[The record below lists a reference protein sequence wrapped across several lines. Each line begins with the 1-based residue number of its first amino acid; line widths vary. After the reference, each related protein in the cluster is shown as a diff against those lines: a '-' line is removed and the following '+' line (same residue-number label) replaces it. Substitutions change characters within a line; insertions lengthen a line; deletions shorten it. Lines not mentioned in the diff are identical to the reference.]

1 MADFTR
7 RLPVYLLLDC
17 SGSMIGDPI
26 EAVRQG
32 IKALLS
38 ELRGDPQALETAY
51 LSVITFDSQA
61 RQIMPLTE
69 LMQFKEPELN
79 AGGATAL
86 GGALQVLIDCVNQEV
101 RKSTETQKGDW
112 RPLVFIL
119 TDGSPT
125 DLETFRQASQ
135 EIKHLK
141 VANII
146 ACAAGSNA
154 NTTYLKEITEN
165 VLMMNTLSAGDMAQF
180 FAWVSGSI
188 KMSSKSLDAKPGSN
202 IELPPPPQGFVVVP

>member
-17 SGSMIGDPI
+17 SGSMMGEPI

-32 IKALLS
+32 VKALLS

-51 LSVITFDSQA
+51 LSVITFDSSA
-61 RQIMPLTE
+61 RQITPLTE
-69 LMQFKEPELN
+69 LMQFKEPEIN
-79 AGGATAL
+79 ASGATAL
-86 GGALQVLIDCVNQEV
+86 GGALNVLIDCVKNEV
-101 RKSTETQKGDW
+101 RKSTDTQKGDW

-119 TDGSPT
+119 TDGAPT
-125 DLETFRQASQ
+125 DIEAFNQAVQSMKSVK
-135 EIKHLK
+135 I
-141 VANII
+141 ANII

-154 NTTYLKEITEN
+154 DTSYLKQVTES

-188 KMSSKSLDAKPGSN
+188 KMSSKSLDAKPGGA

>member
-1 MADFTR
+1 MSDFSR

-17 SGSMIGDPI
+17 SGSMTGEPI

-32 IKALLS
+32 VKALLS
-38 ELRGDPQALETAY
+38 ELKGDPQALETAY
-51 LSVITFDSQA
+51 LSVITFDSSA
-61 RQIMPLTE
+61 RQISPLKE
-69 LMQFKEPELN
+69 LMLFKEPQLS

-86 GGALQVLIDCVNQEV
+86 GGALEVLIDCINNEV

-119 TDGSPT
+119 TDGAPT
-125 DLETFRQASQ
+125 DIETFNNAVV
-135 EIKHLK
+135 KLK
-141 VANII
+141 SVKAANII

-154 NTTYLKEITEN
+154 DTTYLKQITES

-180 FAWVSGSI
+180 FAWVSSSV
-188 KMSSKSLDAKPGSN
+188 KMSSKSLDAVPGAA

>member
-1 MADFTR
+1 MASYVR

-17 SGSMIGDPI
+17 SGSMVGEPI
-26 EAVRQG
+26 EAVKQG
-32 IKALLS
+32 VKALLS

-51 LSVITFDSQA
+51 LSVITFDSSA
-61 RQIMPLTE
+61 RQIIPLTE
-69 LMQFKEPELN
+69 LMLFKEPDIQ

-86 GGALQVLIDCVNQEV
+86 GGALNVLIDCIKTEV
-101 RKSTETQKGDW
+101 HKSTETQKGDW

-125 DLETFRQASQ
+125 DIEEFNKAAKLLTTV
-135 EIKHLK
+135 KT
-141 VANII
+141 ANII
-146 ACAAGSNA
+146 ACAAGSSA
-154 NTTYLKEITEN
+154 NTSYLKQITEN

-188 KMSSKSLDAKPGSN
+188 KMSSNSIDAAPGAA

>member
-1 MADFTR
+1 MSDYIR

-17 SGSMIGDPI
+17 SGSMMGDPI

-32 IKALLS
+32 VKALLS

-61 RQIMPLTE
+61 RQITPLTE

-86 GGALQVLIDCVNQEV
+86 GGALRVLIDCVNREV

-125 DLETFRQASQ
+125 DIEAFQQASQ
-135 EIKHLK
+135 EIKGLK

-154 NTTYLKEITEN
+154 DTSYLKQITEN

-188 KMSSKSLDAKPGSN
+188 KMSSKSLDAKPGGE
-202 IELPPPPQGFVVVP
+202 IELPPPPQGFIVVP

>member
-1 MADFTR
+1 MSDFTR

-17 SGSMIGDPI
+17 SGSMMGEPI

-32 IKALLS
+32 VKALLS

-51 LSVITFDSQA
+51 LSVITFDSSA
-61 RQIMPLTE
+61 RQVTPLTE
-69 LMQFKEPELN
+69 LMQFTEPELN
-79 AGGATAL
+79 ASGATAL
-86 GGALQVLIDCVNQEV
+86 GGALELLIDCINNEV

-119 TDGSPT
+119 TDGAPT
-125 DLETFRQASQ
+125 DIEAFNRALPN
-135 EIKHLK
+135 LK
-141 VANII
+141 AAKAANII

-154 NTTYLKEITEN
+154 DTTYLKQITES

-188 KMSSKSLDAKPGSN
+188 KMSSKSLDAKPGGE

>member
-1 MADFTR
+1 MGDYVR

-17 SGSMIGDPI
+17 SGSMMGEPI

-32 IKALLS
+32 VKALLS

-51 LSVITFDSQA
+51 LSVITFASQA
-61 RQIMPLTE
+61 KQTTQLTE
-69 LMQFKEPELN
+69 LMLFKEPQLE

-86 GGALQVLIDCVNQEV
+86 GGALSVLRECIDREV
-101 RKSTETQKGDW
+101 RKNTPEQKGDW

-119 TDGSPT
+119 TDGMPT
-125 DLETFRQASQ
+125 DTEEFERQADS
-135 EIKHLK
+135 IKSLK
-141 VANII
+141 AANII
-146 ACAAGSNA
+146 ACAAGSGA
-154 NTTYLKEITEN
+154 DTECLKRLTPN
-165 VLMMNTLSAGDMAQF
+165 VLMMNSLSSGDLAKF

-202 IELPPPPQGFVVVP
+202 IELPPPPQGFTVVP

>member
-1 MADFTR
+1 MASYVR

-17 SGSMIGDPI
+17 SGSMVGEPI
-26 EAVRQG
+26 EAVKQG
-32 IKALLS
+32 VKALLS
-38 ELRGDPQALETAY
+38 DLRGDPQALETAY
-51 LSVITFDSQA
+51 LSVITFDSSA
-61 RQIMPLTE
+61 RQIIPLTE
-69 LMQFKEPELN
+69 LMLFKEPDIQ

-86 GGALQVLIDCVNQEV
+86 GGALNVLIDCIKTEV
-101 RKSTETQKGDW
+101 HKSTETQKGDW

-125 DLETFRQASQ
+125 DIEEFNKAAKLLTTV
-135 EIKHLK
+135 KT
-141 VANII
+141 ANII
-146 ACAAGSNA
+146 ACAAGSSA
-154 NTTYLKEITEN
+154 NTSYLKQITEN

-188 KMSSKSLDAKPGSN
+188 KMSSKSIDAAPGAA

>member
-1 MADFTR
+1 MSDFIR

-17 SGSMIGDPI
+17 SGSMMGEPI
-26 EAVRQG
+26 EALRQG
-32 IKALLS
+32 VKALLS

-51 LSVITFDSQA
+51 LSVITFDSHA
-61 RQIMPLTE
+61 RQITPLTE
-69 LMQFKEPELN
+69 LMLFKEPELQ

-86 GGALQVLIDCVNQEV
+86 GGALQVLLECIDTEV

-125 DLETFRQASQ
+125 DTDAFNRAVQSVKNAK
-135 EIKHLK
+135 I
-141 VANII
+141 ANII

-154 NTTYLKEITEN
+154 NTTYLKQITEN

-180 FAWVSGSI
+180 FQWVSGSI
-188 KMSSKSLDAKPGSN
+188 KMSSKSLDAKPEGPVQ
-202 IELPPPPQGFVVVP
+202 LPPPPQGFVVVP